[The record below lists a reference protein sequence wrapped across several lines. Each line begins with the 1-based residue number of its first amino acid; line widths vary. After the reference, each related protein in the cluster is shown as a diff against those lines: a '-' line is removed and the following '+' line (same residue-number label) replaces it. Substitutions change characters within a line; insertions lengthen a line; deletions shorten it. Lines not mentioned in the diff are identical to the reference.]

1 MLGCT
6 AATDGHQTASPPSGQ
21 WSRHASR
28 QSPEEPTVNGGFNR
42 ARQPAIPVPNRKRAA
57 RDHPHPERK
66 TQYTH
71 IRRQRI
77 RARRCRSGR
86 EGLAACQKHP
96 RVAPAAGWW
105 HVRARAARQVAP
117 RSRKDLRSTWHSASG
132 KHKHASEC
140 GSVRGSVEGAA
151 RGSRASREGDSSRAR
166 LERNRAESIEWQQKN
181 RLLGGG
187 PAHTRPT
194 RAYHTE
200 YTAGTAART
209 CLCHDRI

>member
-1 MLGCT
+1 M
-6 AATDGHQTASPPSGQ
+6 
-21 WSRHASR
+21 
-28 QSPEEPTVNGGFNR
+28 NGGFNR

-140 GSVRGSVEGAA
+140 GSVRGSVGGAA
-151 RGSRASREGDSSRAR
+151 TVAAPQERATHHEPDSSGT
-166 LERNRAESIEWQQKN
+166 ERNRSSGSKRTGYSGVVQ
-181 RLLGGG
+181 LTPG
-187 PAHTRPT
+187 PRPRTTQNTRPAP
-194 RAYHTE
+194 RLEHAYVT
-200 YTAGTAART
+200 TGFDFGA
-209 CLCHDRI
+209 DRPVAPPLGHMSGRRRDSRSRSR